1 MTLHLK
7 AKKREAGGNL
17 SAMRKAGS
25 VPAVLYGA
33 KVESTPIAVSA
44 TEFKKIW
51 KQAGEST
58 IVSLDVEGEGF
69 DVLIQDVERDPVT
82 DAPVHIDFYAV
93 DKDKKVSVHVPLV
106 FEGEAPAV
114 KNLGGTLV
122 KVLHEIEVE
131 GLPKDL
137 PHDIAVDVS
146 LLSDLDSHI
155 AVKDISLPSG
165 ITAVTDAEEIIVSV
179 AAPRDEEEETA
190 EEADISSIEVEKK
203 GKKDEEESDGE

>member
-1 MTLHLK
+1 
-7 AKKREAGGNL
+7 
-17 SAMRKAGS
+17 MRKAGS